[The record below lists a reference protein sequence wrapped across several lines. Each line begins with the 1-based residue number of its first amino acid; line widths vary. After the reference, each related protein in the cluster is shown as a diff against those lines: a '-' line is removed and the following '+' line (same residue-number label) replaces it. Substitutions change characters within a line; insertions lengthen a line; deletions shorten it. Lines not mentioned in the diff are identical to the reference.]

1 LSKNIWHIWLCLVF
15 HTYLW
20 PLLFLNKI

>member
-20 PLLFLNKI
+20 PLFFLNKI